1 MEAYVAEAMAW
12 PIPVLINM
20 FAALNG
26 SQFLFLFNT
35 LAEERETETETERER
50 CIYVFLPVQGKFVL
64 RLILGIGYGII
75 L

>member
-1 MEAYVAEAMAW
+1 MEAYVAETMAW

-35 LAEERETETETERER
+35 LAEDCEKEERER
-50 CIYVFLPVQGKFVL
+50 QRQRQKERDVFMFFYQSKANLSFA
-64 RLILGIGYGII
+64 
-75 L
+75 